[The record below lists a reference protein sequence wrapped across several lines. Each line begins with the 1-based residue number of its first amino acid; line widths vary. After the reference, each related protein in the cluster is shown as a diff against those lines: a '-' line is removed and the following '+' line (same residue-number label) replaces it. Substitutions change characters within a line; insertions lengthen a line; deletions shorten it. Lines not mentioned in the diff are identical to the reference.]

1 MQNEEH
7 ETTNQ
12 SEVAA
17 VLRRIRQEYEAA
29 ERGLHGLA
37 SGSSRHEVIAAK
49 THRHLSNLLGDEQKA
64 IQLIAETI
72 WALSDGETPSA
83 SAHEQHTDGNEQV

>member
-1 MQNEEH
+1 MHNEEH
-7 ETTNQ
+7 EIENH

-29 ERGLHGLA
+29 ERGLHGFS

-49 THRHLSNLLGDEQKA
+49 THRHLSDLLGDEQKA
-64 IQLIAETI
+64 TQLLAETI
-72 WALSDGETPSA
+72 WALSDGEIPPA
-83 SAHEQHTDGNEQV
+83 SAHETHADENVQG